1 MKVEVKI
8 LRSQIKDYLPS
19 YASKSAAALDLR
31 ACIKEAMV
39 LKGGATLLV
48 PTGIALYMKDSE
60 TAALILPRSGL
71 GHRHGLVLGNGVGLI
86 DADYQGELQ
95 VSLWNRSDVPYTIKP
110 LERIAQL
117 LYIPIKRLEFSLVDD
132 FIASERGE
140 GGFGSTGV
148 H

>member
-95 VSLWNRSDVPYTIKP
+95 VSLWNRSDAPYTIC
-110 LERIAQL
+110 L
-117 LYIPIKRLEFSLVDD
+117 LYTSPSPRD
-132 FIASERGE
+132 
-140 GGFGSTGV
+140 
-148 H
+148 